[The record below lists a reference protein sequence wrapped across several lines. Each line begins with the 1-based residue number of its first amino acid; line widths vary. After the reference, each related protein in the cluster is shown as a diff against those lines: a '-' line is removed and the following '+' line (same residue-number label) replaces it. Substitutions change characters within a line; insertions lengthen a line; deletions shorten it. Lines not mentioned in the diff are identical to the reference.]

1 MDTEPVRSQ
10 PTHIVHL
17 SLDSGEVTPVRRA
30 QPSTDGKKDFDT
42 RTGNRWNLAYRISI
56 STRAQRKYHA
66 MIKVMNQSNSSS
78 K

>member
-10 PTHIVHL
+10 TTHIVHL
-17 SLDSGEVTPVRRA
+17 SLDSGEVTPVRKTK
-30 QPSTDGKKDFDT
+30 PSTDGKKDFDN
-42 RTGNRWNLAYRISI
+42 RAGNRWNLAYRISI
-56 STRAQRKYHA
+56 STRAQRKYNA